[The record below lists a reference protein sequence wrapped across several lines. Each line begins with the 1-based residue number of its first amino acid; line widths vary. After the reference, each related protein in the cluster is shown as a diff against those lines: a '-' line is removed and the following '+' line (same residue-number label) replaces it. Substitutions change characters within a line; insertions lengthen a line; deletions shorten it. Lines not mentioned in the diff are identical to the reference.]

1 MTEVVPYEPYGAWS
15 SFEYDESQRS
25 YNGMKID
32 PNDYLRARKIF
43 FKDGSVEESIVA
55 YVHKD
60 RKGLYEV
67 HKGPTGDWYVCDYIT
82 YIWPDID
89 IDTTRQYALSKN
101 NIE

>member
-1 MTEVVPYEPYGAWS
+1 MAEVVPYEPYGTWS

-32 PNDYLRARKIF
+32 PNDYLRAPKIF
-43 FKDGSVEESIVA
+43 FKDRSVEYSIVA
-55 YVHKD
+55 YVHKQC
-60 RKGLYEV
+60 KGLYELC
-67 HKGPTGDWYVCDYIT
+67 KDATGNWYVCDYIT

-89 IDTTRQYALSKN
+89 IDATRQYALSDN